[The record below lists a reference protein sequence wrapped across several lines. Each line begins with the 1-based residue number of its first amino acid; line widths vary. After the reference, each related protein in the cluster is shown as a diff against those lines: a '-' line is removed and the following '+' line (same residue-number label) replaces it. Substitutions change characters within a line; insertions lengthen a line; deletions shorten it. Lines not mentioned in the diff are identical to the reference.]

1 MSKILT
7 KRGGLSLFRNMSSS
21 QLMVI
26 FKINNSKILKLEKVK
41 ENKKETKKFD
51 LFSSVSLI
59 LVFLGV
65 E

>member
-7 KRGGLSLFRNMSSS
+7 KRGELSLFRNMSSS

-41 ENKKETKKFD
+41 ENKKETKKYD

>member
-7 KRGGLSLFRNMSSS
+7 KIGEFSFFRNMSSS

>member
-7 KRGGLSLFRNMSSS
+7 KRGELSLFRNMSSS
-21 QLMVI
+21 QLLVI

-41 ENKKETKKFD
+41 ENKKETKKYD

>member
-1 MSKILT
+1 
-7 KRGGLSLFRNMSSS
+7 MSSS
-21 QLMVI
+21 QLLVI

-41 ENKKETKKFD
+41 ENKKETKKYD
-51 LFSSVSLI
+51 LFSSVSLT

>member
-26 FKINNSKILKLEKVK
+26 FKINNSKILKLENVK

-59 LVFLGV
+59 LVFLGI

>member
-59 LVFLGV
+59 LVFLGI

>member
-7 KRGGLSLFRNMSSS
+7 QRGGLSLFRNMSSS

-41 ENKKETKKFD
+41 ENKKETKKYD

>member
-1 MSKILT
+1 
-7 KRGGLSLFRNMSSS
+7 MSSS
-21 QLMVI
+21 QLLVI

-41 ENKKETKKFD
+41 ENKKETKKYD